1 MSTWDNPPPPP
12 KKNISSVFPPDKLF
26 SPYHTKAHRLQM
38 SLEEIKER
46 NDIGLYGGTH
56 GFYFSF
62 HFESSKGWACEYRR
76 KIRELILSP
85 LVTWLP
91 TTGVSGL
98 FKGFVTENLSSV
110 VWEFWIDT
118 FLFSVQLLL
127 CWSIQRFS
135 PASCCWDFCLPSS
148 RWFYF
153 IGSKMS

>member
-1 MSTWDNPPPPP
+1 MSTWDNPPSPQKRISLQSILQINSSPLTIP
-12 KKNISSVFPPDKLF
+12 RPIDFKCLWKKLKRDMILDFME
-26 SPYHTKAHRLQM
+26 AHM
-38 SLEEIKER
+38 
-46 NDIGLYGGTH
+46 
-56 GFYFSF
+56 FFFFSF
-62 HFESSKGWACEYRR
+62 HFESSKGWACDYKR
-76 KIRELILSP
+76 KIRELVLSP
-85 LVTWLP
+85 LVTWFP
-91 TTGVSGL
+91 STGVSGL

-135 PASCCWDFCLPSS
+135 PASCCWDSCLPSP